1 MCLLLLVVRSILQ
14 QIQFLLQ
21 PLNAKT
27 EGPRLPLDALIT
39 KGNIL
44 LSVLTSRARRERE
57 EGSGLT
63 WRSALTGKAVVYPLL
78 VVYHNKMLREKFQ
91 DVVLSWFFTD
101 SSGLHI
107 SPQALEG
114 ALRVTTERPTPNP
127 AFLLGPRRNSVQYH
141 SLHDA
146 CDTLELV
153 RLLRALQMNV
163 PVSISFCRST
173 PVWMPRPF
181 SMYTKSSVATFPEA
195 PWA

>member
-78 VVYHNKMLREKFQ
+78 VVYRNKILREKFR
-91 DVVLSWFFTD
+91 DVVLSW
-101 SSGLHI
+101 
-107 SPQALEG
+107 
-114 ALRVTTERPTPNP
+114 
-127 AFLLGPRRNSVQYH
+127 
-141 SLHDA
+141 
-146 CDTLELV
+146 C
-153 RLLRALQMNV
+153 
-163 PVSISFCRST
+163 
-173 PVWMPRPF
+173 
-181 SMYTKSSVATFPEA
+181 
-195 PWA
+195 